1 MCIVPQFVRQLA
13 VLACLLLLS
22 VFPCSVQASVILN
35 TLQGSDTTEPGWTGR
50 LDGLLSGSGGNT
62 ERFLIETSGRV
73 QWQGERNRYRLQV
86 TGGYQE
92 SDNIETARNVVVHL
106 RHNREL
112 SGPWS
117 TVSFLQVQHN
127 PFQRLDSR
135 WLAGVGPRYDI
146 TRDDNGVLALGA
158 IPMLEVER
166 LKDEEGHVSR
176 GRLSVF
182 LHVARR
188 LSSNTKLDAVAFW
201 QPLFS
206 DVSASRTVGNLT
218 LTVEVSGEVDL
229 NVGVAIEDN
238 ARAPVGVERTDWS
251 TFMGLGVSF

>member
-1 MCIVPQFVRQLA
+1 MCIVPRFVRQLA
-13 VLACLLLLS
+13 VLACLLLFS
-22 VFPCSVQASVILN
+22 IFSQSAQSSVILN
-35 TLQGSDTTEPGWTGR
+35 TLEGTETTEPGWSGR

-62 ERFLIETSGRV
+62 ESFLVETGGRV
-73 QWQGERNRYRLQV
+73 QWQGARNRFRLQV

-166 LKDEEGHVSR
+166 RKGEEGHVSR

-188 LSSNTKLDAVAFW
+188 LSSNTKLEAVAFW

-229 NVGVAIEDN
+229 KVGVAIEDN
-238 ARAPVGVERTDWS
+238 ARPPVGVERTDWS
-251 TFMGLGVSF
+251 TFMGLGMSF

>member
-1 MCIVPQFVRQLA
+1 MCIVPRFVRQLA
-13 VLACLLLLS
+13 VLACLLLFT
-22 VFPCSVQASVILN
+22 VFPHPVQSSVILN
-35 TLQGSDTTEPGWTGR
+35 TLEGTETTEPGWSGR

-62 ERFLIETSGRV
+62 ESFLVETGGRV
-73 QWQGERNRYRLQV
+73 QWQGERNRFRLQV

-92 SDNIETARNVVVHL
+92 SDNIETARNEVVHL

-166 LKDEEGHVSR
+166 RKGEEGHVSR

-188 LSSNTKLDAVAFW
+188 LSSNTKLEAVAFW

-218 LTVEVSGEVDL
+218 LSVEVSGEVDL
-229 NVGVAIEDN
+229 KVGVAIEDN
-238 ARAPVGVERTDWS
+238 ARPPVGVERTDWS
-251 TFMGLGVSF
+251 TFTGLGMSF